1 MCEAVEKYAKDYAE
15 KYAKDYAE
23 EYAKEY
29 AKEKAENVRLNA
41 LLDSIKKLMDNMKLG
56 VEQAM
61 NVLGISDSDREILLK
76 RL

>member
-1 MCEAVEKYAKDYAE
+1 MSEAVEKYAK
-15 KYAKDYAE
+15 

-29 AKEKAENVRLNA
+29 AKQQAERVRLNA

-61 NVLGISDSDREILLK
+61 NVLEISDSDREILMKEL
-76 RL
+76 

>member
-1 MCEAVEKYAKDYAE
+1 MSEAVEKYAK
-15 KYAKDYAE
+15 

-29 AKEKAENVRLNA
+29 AKQQAERVRLNA

-61 NVLGISDSDREILLK
+61 NVLEISDSDSDREILMKEL
-76 RL
+76 

>member
-1 MCEAVEKYAKDYAE
+1 MCEAVEKYAKE
-15 KYAKDYAE
+15 YAKEHAE

-29 AKEKAENVRLNA
+29 AKQQAESVRLNA

-61 NVLGISDSDREILLK
+61 NVLEISDSDREILMKEL
-76 RL
+76 

>member
-1 MCEAVEKYAKDYAE
+1 MSEAVEKYAK
-15 KYAKDYAE
+15 

-29 AKEKAENVRLNA
+29 AKQQAERVRLNA

-61 NVLGISDSDREILLK
+61 NVLEISDSDSDSDREILMKEL
-76 RL
+76 